1 MKTKEFDCVEMK
13 RKAAEV
19 LYKKVVIILN
29 PISNGIW
36 NI

>member
-13 RKAAEV
+13 RKAAKV
-19 LYKKVVIILN
+19 LYKVVTILN
-29 PISNGIW
+29 PIRNGIW